1 MSFKTDYRL
10 MQVKSIAECSKRA
23 LSLRALFC
31 LFLSGRFTQVV
42 LYTFNFQVNS
52 MLCFVMFAMLLE
64 NQIIYTAFGF
74 NTRPTL
80 IGLIIIFQFI
90 FSPYNEVNIKPTL
103 IGQIIIFQFIF
114 SPYNEVNIKPILIV
128 LTIRFQFILSPYGEV
143 NTRFTLIG
151 FIISFQFIFSPYDMV
166 NTRFTLKG

>member
-1 MSFKTDYRL
+1 
-10 MQVKSIAECSKRA
+10 MQNAPKGSILQYFRPSLNYQ

-31 LFLSGRFTQVV
+31 LFLSGLFTQVV

-80 IGLIIIFQFI
+80 IGLIIIFQFV
-90 FSPYNEVNIKPTL
+90 FSPYNEVKT
-103 IGQIIIFQFIF
+103 GFIQARLCKIQGLF
-114 SPYNEVNIKPILIV
+114 KDFKK
-128 LTIRFQFILSPYGEV
+128 TFIL
-143 NTRFTLIG
+143 
-151 FIISFQFIFSPYDMV
+151 FSR
-166 NTRFTLKG
+166 T